1 MAIPIFI
8 SPSQQTENS
17 CKFGDSEQ
25 DHCRLIGSELN
36 ALFKKDNRFISS
48 MVSVITGSVETKCNG
63 AVSQSNAFISGHGGA
78 VSGNPSYHIAIHTN
92 AGGGKGCSGFYSGTG
107 KGKKAT
113 RSCLDE
119 LNKISPWLEQEFR
132 EWTGLIEMKSIAS
145 TVYLECNFHDN
156 LTQANWIHSNIKII
170 AKAIYKGILN
180 VEGLQEM
187 IEVVVD
193 NEQWKKDLVQAVI
206 DLGLLEDKSWI
217 NKASDNMPVYAVC
230 KMMMQL
236 YKKSAIQNLD
246 ESIKKVIDSTLISN
260 EIIIKTVTK
269 K

>member
-8 SPSQQTENS
+8 SPSQQSENS
-17 CKFGDSEQ
+17 CKFGDTEQ

-36 ALFKKDNRFISS
+36 AFFKKDNRFISS
-48 MVSVITGSVETKCNG
+48 MASIITGSVETKCNG
-63 AVSQSNAFISGHGGA
+63 AVSQSNAFITSYGGA
-78 VSGNPSYHIAIHTN
+78 ISGNPSYHIAIHTD
-92 AGGGKGCSGFYSGTG
+92 AGGGDGCSGFYSGTG

-113 RSCLDE
+113 RSCLDQ
-119 LNKISPWLEQEFR
+119 LNKISPWEEQSFIER
-132 EWTGLIEMKSIAS
+132 TGLIEMKSIAS

-156 LTQANWIHSNIKII
+156 LNQANWIHSNIKNI

-180 VEGLQEM
+180 VEGLQEVV
-187 IEVVVD
+187 EVVTN

-217 NKASDNMPVYAVC
+217 NKANDNMPVYAVC

-236 YKKSAIQNLD
+236 YKKCAIQNLD
-246 ESIKKVIDSTLISN
+246 ENVKKIIDSTLISN
-260 EIIIKTVTK
+260 EIVIKTVIK